1 MGLIT
6 KIIIIDIILLVL
18 ILFVAGPLISS
29 WDYNHDNYLYKK
41 YPSLFAAGYDTTNNK
56 IIDSNM
62 SSINLRHELIHKEQW
77 ERGQTNVY
85 LNEFEAYVKQYFFW
99 RKVNLTTLDWE

>member
-85 LNEFEAYVKQYFFW
+85 LNEFKHMLNSISFGE
-99 RKVNLTTLDWE
+99 RLI